1 MIRQVVTALALFL
14 APFAAYA
21 LFVWATRAGAVGDVP
36 PWSPPRVIWLTVAAL
51 TLVIAGF
58 IGLAEFGGAPP
69 GSTYVP
75 AHMENGRLVPGT
87 ER

>member
-1 MIRQVVTALALFL
+1 MIRQATIEFALFV

-21 LFVWATRAGAVGDVP
+21 LFLWAARAGVVNVSA
-36 PWSPPRVIWLTVAAL
+36 WSPPRVMWLTVAAL

-58 IGLAEFGGAPP
+58 AILAQFGGAPP

-75 AHMENGRLVPGT
+75 AHMENGRFVPGAQ
-87 ER
+87 R